1 LHQEAQCLQ
10 GIRSHKEQ
18 RRAEVKENKTY
29 TDGMAECF
37 ELAVKVFEEMSD
49 AYDILHQVS
58 RHQIDMT
65 GTSSKD
71 YSEHLAIISVLQ
83 ERFESAYW
91 ITLDHLKR
99 SQR

>member
-1 LHQEAQCLQ
+1 
-10 GIRSHKEQ
+10 
-18 RRAEVKENKTY
+18 VKETKTY
-29 TDGMAECF
+29 ADGMADCF
-37 ELAVKVFEEMSD
+37 EMAIKVMEEMSD

-65 GTSSKD
+65 GSSSKD